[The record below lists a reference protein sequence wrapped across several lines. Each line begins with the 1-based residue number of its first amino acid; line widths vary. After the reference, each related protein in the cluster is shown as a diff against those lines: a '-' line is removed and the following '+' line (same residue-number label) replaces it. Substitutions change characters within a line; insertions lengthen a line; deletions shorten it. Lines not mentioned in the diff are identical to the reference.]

1 MSEPPVRYAEDFK
14 AGDRFELGSY
24 TVTHEEIIEFARRYD
39 PFPFHLDDRA
49 AQAPMF
55 GGIIASGWMTALVW
69 LRLMHQTFLDY
80 NTTLGS
86 PGHEEM
92 TWPKPVKPGDR
103 LTGHVEIRGSRV
115 SKSKPDIGFVRYTA
129 KLRNQSGDDVF
140 VTTSS
145 LIIRTR
151 PLPRPSDKVP
161 Q

>member
-1 MSEPPVRYAEDFK
+1 
-14 AGDRFELGSY
+14 
-24 TVTHEEIIEFARRYD
+24 
-39 PFPFHLDDRA
+39 
-49 AQAPMF
+49 MF

-115 SKSKPDIGFVRYTA
+115 SKSKPDIGFVRYRA